1 MSGQTVSGFPTL
13 SEKKVFVLSNLYFKI
28 KWLITQF
35 DELNEITYM
44 SKLTHKLK
52 VFADISV

>member
-1 MSGQTVSGFPTL
+1 MTDNTV
-13 SEKKVFVLSNLYFKI
+13 
-28 KWLITQF
+28 WWTQW
-35 DELNEITYM
+35 DYLYM